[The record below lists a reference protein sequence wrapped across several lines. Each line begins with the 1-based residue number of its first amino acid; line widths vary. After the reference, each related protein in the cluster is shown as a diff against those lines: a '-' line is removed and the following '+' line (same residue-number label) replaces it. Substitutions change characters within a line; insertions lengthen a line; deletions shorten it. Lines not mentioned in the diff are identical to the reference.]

1 MGQLKEYL
9 PILLPVLIIGL
20 AMAIIALI
28 HVLKH
33 PDYRFGNKMFWVL
46 VVLLVQIAG
55 PIAYFVFGRGEA

>member
-9 PILLPVLIIGL
+9 PVLLPVLIIVL
-20 AMAIIALI
+20 AMAMIALI

-33 PDYRFGNKMFWVL
+33 PNYRFGNKMFWVL
-46 VVLLVQIAG
+46 VVLLVQIVG

>member
-9 PILLPVLIIGL
+9 PVLLPVLIIGL

-33 PDYRFGNKMFWVL
+33 QNYRFGNKMFWVL
-46 VVLLVQIAG
+46 VVLLVQIVG